1 MPDNLS
7 EKTESN
13 KPEQPEFTASLKA
26 LDEVLNKF
34 KSGTLTL
41 EESLSLFEDG
51 VKNLKIC
58 QTQLAQ
64 AKGKVEELVKGL
76 QEEGEMIT
84 QPFEA

>member
-1 MPDNLS
+1 MPDHNDNPS
-7 EKTESN
+7 EKTD
-13 KPEQPEFTASLKA
+13 QPEFTASLKA
-26 LDEVLNKF
+26 LDEVLNRF

-58 QTQLAQ
+58 QTQLAE

-76 QEEGEMIT
+76 QEDGELMT
-84 QPFEA
+84 QPFDA